1 MIEQLKSDF
10 NKMTENLKFSEN
22 NIEFRKKNLTNFID
36 KGFPNKRIEDWKFS
50 DLNQI
55 ISSNIKNLS
64 FYNDKTYEPK
74 DQVSLINKFE
84 HNKIIFINGVI
95 SKVDIK
101 YEDDTKVLINND
113 LDLSN
118 NSNGINP
125 LVSLNHALVSAHI
138 GIIVKENYSLNKP
151 LVLYNIT
158 TEDVNSTALNLR
170 TDITLEKNS
179 NLKLVTIFDDQSQNN
194 FININQ
200 NFDIAQ
206 DAILKS
212 YKIDHKTNSNIKYF
226 YNNINL
232 EKNSISENFIF
243 STGSK
248 FIKNEVNCNLNDQY
262 SSAFINGV
270 INLKNSQHHEIKTN
284 INHLAEN
291 TKSYQLIK
299 TVLNDN
305 SKGIYQGKIFVDQKA
320 QKTNGYQLS
329 KALLLN
335 ENTEFDG
342 KPELEIYADDVKCSH
357 GSTSGNLDE
366 DSIFYLM
373 SRGLSYQQSKELLI
387 NGFLM
392 DAVETITDLEIK
404 NLIKEMMGINGF
416 LMDAV
421 ETITDLEIKNLIKEM
436 MGVVE

>member
-170 TDITLEKNS
+170 TDIKLEKNS
-179 NLKLVTIFDDQSQNN
+179 SLKLITIFDDQSQNN

-392 DAVETITDLEIK
+392 DAVE
-404 NLIKEMMGINGF
+404 
-416 LMDAV
+416 
-421 ETITDLEIKNLIKEM
+421 ITDLEIKNLIKEM

>member
-1 MIEQLKSDF
+1 MIEQLKIDF
-10 NKMTENLKFSEN
+10 NKIEENSKFSED
-22 NIEFRKKNLTNFID
+22 NIKFRKKNLQHFVE

-55 ISSNIKNLS
+55 ISSNISNLS
-64 FYNDKTYEPK
+64 FFNDKEFK
-74 DQVSLINKFE
+74 DSEQIYLIDKFE

-95 SKVDIK
+95 SKIDIK
-101 YEDDTKVLINND
+101 HENGKKIIINND
-113 LDLSN
+113 LDFIGN
-118 NSNGINP
+118 FNEINP
-125 LVSLNHALVSAHI
+125 LVSLNNALANTYTCVT
-138 GIIVKENYSLNKP
+138 VKENYSLNKP
-151 LVLYNIT
+151 LIIYNIT
-158 TEDVNSTALNLR
+158 TEELQSTALNLR
-170 TDITLEKNS
+170 IDIKLERNS
-179 NLKLVTIFDDQSQNN
+179 NLKLVTIFDDNSQQN

-200 NFDIAQ
+200 NFNIAQ

-212 YKIDHKTNSNIKYF
+212 YKIDHKANSNIKYF

-232 EKNSISENFIF
+232 AKNSISENFIF

-248 FIKNEVNCNLNDQY
+248 FIKNEVNCNLNGQY

-270 INLKNSQHHEIKTN
+270 INLNNSQHHEIKTN

-299 TVLNDN
+299 TVLNDK
-305 SKGIYQGKIFVDQKA
+305 SKGVYQGKIYVDAKA

-335 ENTEFDG
+335 KDTEFDG

-357 GSTSGNLDE
+357 GSTSGHLDE

-373 SRGLSYQQSKELLI
+373 SRGLSHQQSKELLI

-392 DAVETITDLEIK
+392 DAVEKITDLEIK
-404 NLIKEMMGINGF
+404 DLIKDIMGI
-416 LMDAV
+416 
-421 ETITDLEIKNLIKEM
+421 KE
-436 MGVVE
+436 

>member
-1 MIEQLKSDF
+1 MIEQLKIDF
-10 NKMTENLKFSEN
+10 NKIEENSKFSED
-22 NIEFRKKNLTNFID
+22 NIKFRKKNLQHFVE

-55 ISSNIKNLS
+55 ISSNISNLS
-64 FYNDKTYEPK
+64 FFNDKEFK
-74 DQVSLINKFE
+74 DSEQIYLIDKFE

-95 SKVDIK
+95 SKIDIK
-101 YEDDTKVLINND
+101 HENGKKIIINND
-113 LDLSN
+113 LDFIGN
-118 NSNGINP
+118 FNEINP
-125 LVSLNHALVSAHI
+125 LVSLNNALANTYTCVT
-138 GIIVKENYSLNKP
+138 VKENYSLNKP
-151 LVLYNIT
+151 LIIYNIT
-158 TEDVNSTALNLR
+158 TEELQSTALNLR
-170 TDITLEKNS
+170 IDIKLERNS
-179 NLKLVTIFDDQSQNN
+179 NLKLVTIFDDNSQQN

-200 NFDIAQ
+200 NFNIAQ

-212 YKIDHKTNSNIKYF
+212 YKIDHKANSNIKYF

-232 EKNSISENFIF
+232 AKNSISENFIF

-248 FIKNEVNCNLNDQY
+248 FIKNEVNCNLNGQY

-270 INLKNSQHHEIKTN
+270 INLNNSQHHEIKTN

-299 TVLNDN
+299 TVLNDK
-305 SKGIYQGKIFVDQKA
+305 SKGVYQGKIYVDAKA

-335 ENTEFDG
+335 KDTEFDG

-373 SRGLSYQQSKELLI
+373 SRGLSHLQSKELLI

-392 DAVETITDLEIK
+392 DAVEKITDLEIK
-404 NLIKEMMGINGF
+404 DLIKDIMGI
-416 LMDAV
+416 
-421 ETITDLEIKNLIKEM
+421 KE
-436 MGVVE
+436 